1 MNKILKFF
9 KSRLFVFAAILVLQ
23 VLFYIVLLMNIVE
36 LHPAI
41 RAGMVIAGIGLAVY
55 LAYKNQ
61 DPTYKLIWITLICV
75 SPLLGILMYFFFSQ
89 RKIGRKLRRKLKEAG
104 EGALLQLEQDEE
116 VYKNIERAD
125 KGVARI
131 SDYIRETC
139 YYPIYS
145 DTGTEYFGTGED
157 FFERL
162 VLELKGA
169 RRYIFMEYFIL
180 KRGYMLDT
188 ILDILKEKAA
198 AGVEVRVMYDDMG
211 CMFELPLHFVKKLE
225 RFGIKCAIF
234 NRVKPALNSLFNNR
248 DHRKITVIDGHTA
261 FVGGANIADEYI
273 NLTKPFGIWK
283 DACLMIK
290 GKAAWGFLQMFL
302 QMWDGN
308 QKEATD
314 TEALR
319 PEDRTKADAG
329 CGGFIQPFDD
339 SPLYDVNVCER
350 VYLNLIGRAK
360 EYLYITTPYLILND
374 ALTNAFIAA
383 AISGVDVRIAVP
395 HIPDKKGVFYVT
407 RGSYRQLLE
416 SGVRIYEYTPGFLHS
431 KICVCDDELAV
442 VGSINMDY
450 RSLFLQFECAALL
463 YKTKTVEAVKRDFLD
478 LLEVSEEMTLE
489 KVKKWPWYVR
499 LAETVCGVF
508 APMF

>member
-1 MNKILKFF
+1 MNKILKFL
-9 KSRLFVFAAILVLQ
+9 KSRLFIFTVILVLQ
-23 VLFYIVLLMNIVE
+23 VLFYVVLFMNIVD

-41 RAGMVIAGIGLAVY
+41 RVIIVAGSIVLAMY
-55 LAYKNQ
+55 LMYKNQ
-61 DPTYKLIWITLICV
+61 DPTYKVIWIALICI
-75 SPLLGILMYFFFSQ
+75 SPLFGILMYFFFSQ
-89 RKIGRKLRRKLKEAG
+89 RKIGRKLRRKLKKAE
-104 EGALLQLEQDEE
+104 EKALDELEQDKETYWKVE
-116 VYKNIERAD
+116 QSD

-139 YYPIYS
+139 YFPAYG
-145 DTGTEYFGTGED
+145 DTDTEYFGTGED

-162 VLELKGA
+162 VLELKKA
-169 RRYIFMEYFIL
+169 RRYIFMEYFIF

-198 AGVEVRVMYDDMG
+198 NGVDIRIMYDDMG
-211 CMFELPLHFVKKLE
+211 CMFELPLRFVKKLE
-225 RFGIKCAIF
+225 KYGIKCAIF

-248 DHRKITVIDGHTA
+248 DHRKIVVIDGHTA

-273 NLTKPFGIWK
+273 NVIKPFGRWK
-283 DACLMIK
+283 DACLMMK
-290 GKAAWGFLQMFL
+290 GKAAWGFLMMFI
-302 QMWDGN
+302 QMWDGH
-308 QKEATD
+308 QRESTD
-314 TEALR
+314 VKALR
-319 PEDRTKADAG
+319 PTEGIAENTG
-329 CGGFIQPFDD
+329 QGGFVQPFDD
-339 SPLYDVNVCER
+339 SPLFETNVCER
-350 VYLNLIGRAK
+350 VYLSLINRAND
-360 EYLYITTPYLILND
+360 YLYITTPYLILND

-407 RGSYRQLLE
+407 RSSCRQLLE

-463 YKTKTVEAVKRDFLD
+463 YKTKTVADVKKDFLNIC
-478 LLEVSEEMTLE
+478 EVGEEMTLE

-499 LAETVCGVF
+499 FAEAVCGLF